1 MLGVPGDA
9 SERGPADATAMTVY
23 TELGQ
28 NGHGSALEGQKKR
41 SYRCVFSFTRV
52 VPVLV
57 DPVRGSGGWGVVLS
71 GILTLSVC

>member
-52 VPVLV
+52 V
-57 DPVRGSGGWGVVLS
+57 RFRSILS
-71 GILTLSVC
+71 GEVVVVGSC

>member
-1 MLGVPGDA
+1 MPGDA

-52 VPVLV
+52 VWF
-57 DPVRGSGGWGVVLS
+57 RFRSILS
-71 GILTLSVC
+71 GEVVVVGSC